1 MLNKKGK
8 NMEIIYIKP
17 KDLIKSKDFLNNI
30 FDILV
35 ECDTE
40 FVPILSSRTT
50 TKQTNFNSIE
60 IYDTNTKPTE
70 YFINI
75 TKQHNILAIQ
85 NDKVIAFMSFIYN
98 YDKNEFFNKK
108 NINDINNY
116 ITSICV
122 KKDFRHQGIA
132 GKLYDYIENSLPND
146 ISSQYISTRTWST
159 NIANLNILKK
169 RNFVN
174 T

>member
-1 MLNKKGK
+1 
-8 NMEIIYIKP
+8 MEIKYVKP
-17 KDLIKSKDFLNNI
+17 TDIIKSKGYLDDIL
-30 FDILV
+30 DILV

-50 TKQTNFNSIE
+50 TKQTDFNSIE

-85 NDKVIAFMSFIYN
+85 DNKVIAFMSFIYN
-98 YDKNEFFNKK
+98 YDRNEFFNKK
-108 NINDINNY
+108 DIDDVNNY

-122 KKDFRHQGIA
+122 KKDFRRQGIA
-132 GKLYDYIENSLPND
+132 EKLYDFVENSLPND

-159 NIANLNILKK
+159 NIAHLSILKK
-169 RNFVN
+169 IEIN
-174 T
+174 